1 MMGQELFEHPKRQYA
16 TYGITPLN
24 ELSAQVGP
32 VDDLDELTEEQAT
45 AFEAALEQH
54 PEGALTFDD
63 ASQLWIIGADEDIE
77 RMFQDREGFIE
88 ALNNNEDPGV

>member
-1 MMGQELFEHPKRQYA
+1 MMGQELFEHPEHQYA

-77 RMFQDREGFIE
+77 RMFHDREDFVD

>member
-1 MMGQELFEHPKRQYA
+1 MMGQELFEHPEHQYA
-16 TYGITPLN
+16 TYGITPLK

-45 AFEAALEQH
+45 ALEAALEQH

-77 RMFQDREGFIE
+77 RMFHDREGFVD

>member
-1 MMGQELFEHPKRQYA
+1 M
-16 TYGITPLN
+16 T

-32 VDDLDELTEEQAT
+32 VEDLEELTEEQAT
-45 AFEAALEQH
+45 ALETALEQH

-63 ASQLWIIGADEDIE
+63 ASQLWIVGAEEDIE
-77 RMFQDREGFIE
+77 RMFQDREDFVE

>member
-1 MMGQELFEHPKRQYA
+1 MMGQELFEHPQRQYA
-16 TYGITPLN
+16 TYGITPLK

-32 VDDLDELTEEQAT
+32 VEDLEELTEEQAT
-45 AFEAALEQH
+45 ALEAALEQH

-63 ASQLWIIGADEDIE
+63 ASQLWIIGAEEDIE
-77 RMFQDREGFIE
+77 SMLQDREDFVE

>member
-1 MMGQELFEHPKRQYA
+1 MMGQELFEHPQRQYT
-16 TYGITPLN
+16 TYGITPLT

-32 VDDLDELTEEQAT
+32 VEDLEELTEEQAT
-45 AFEAALEQH
+45 ALETALEQH

-63 ASQLWIIGADEDIE
+63 ASQLWIVGAEEDIE
-77 RMFQDREGFIE
+77 SMFQDREDFVE

>member
-16 TYGITPLN
+16 TYGITPLK

-45 AFEAALEQH
+45 ALEAALEQH

-77 RMFQDREGFIE
+77 RMFQDREGFVD

>member
-1 MMGQELFEHPKRQYA
+1 MMGQELFEHPERQYA
-16 TYGITPLN
+16 TYGITPLK

-32 VDDLDELTEEQAT
+32 VDDLDELSEEQAT
-45 AFEAALEQH
+45 ALEVALEQH

-77 RMFQDREGFIE
+77 RMFQDREGFVE

>member
-1 MMGQELFEHPKRQYA
+1 MMGQELFEHPEHQYA
-16 TYGITPLN
+16 TYGITPLE

-45 AFEAALEQH
+45 ALEAVLEQY

-63 ASQLWIIGADEDIE
+63 ASELWIIGADEDIE
-77 RMFQDREGFIE
+77 RMFHDREDFVD

>member
-1 MMGQELFEHPKRQYA
+1 MMGQELFEHPQRQYA
-16 TYGITPLN
+16 TYGITPLE

-32 VDDLDELTEEQAT
+32 VEDLEELTEEQAT
-45 AFEAALEQH
+45 ALEVALEQY

-63 ASQLWIIGADEDIE
+63 ASQLWIIGAEDDIE
-77 RMFQDREGFIE
+77 RMFQDREDFVE

>member
-1 MMGQELFEHPKRQYA
+1 MMGQELFEHPKRQYTA
-16 TYGITPLN
+16 YGITPLE

-32 VDDLDELTEEQAT
+32 VEDLAALSEEQAT
-45 AFEAALEQH
+45 ALEHALEQH

-63 ASQLWIIGADEDIE
+63 ASQLWIIGAEDDIE
-77 RMFQDREGFIE
+77 RMLQDREDFVE

>member
-1 MMGQELFEHPKRQYA
+1 MMGQELFEHPQRQYT
-16 TYGITPLN
+16 TYGITPLT

-32 VDDLDELTEEQAT
+32 VEDLEELTEEQAT
-45 AFEAALEQH
+45 ALETALEQH

-63 ASQLWIIGADEDIE
+63 ASQLWIVGAEEDIE
-77 RMFQDREGFIE
+77 SMLQDREDFVE

>member
-77 RMFQDREGFIE
+77 RMFQDREGFVE

>member
-1 MMGQELFEHPKRQYA
+1 MMGQELFEHPEHQYA
-16 TYGITPLN
+16 TYGITPLK

-32 VDDLDELTEEQAT
+32 VDDLDEITEEQAT
-45 AFEAALEQH
+45 ALEAALEQH

-77 RMFQDREGFIE
+77 RMLQDREGFVD